1 LAEESQVYARSG
13 SAELCQ
19 GEILSALVQTHLE
32 IASVGITGPIRV
44 SQKHHPFAI
53 IMSQGCD
60 LDLDFKARSGQVKE
74 DQLLPNVL
82 FCEVFTAA
90 VLKGSG
96 GMNSQIWGRVQR
108 NKDERYQFLQ
118 KVEPIYDA
126 VDLGLPEIGIDFK
139 RYFTIPT
146 DEVYAQIQKTA
157 RRRCRLL
164 SPFLEHLPTRF
175 AHYLCRVALPFEHV
189 SE

>member
-19 GEILSALVQTHLE
+19 GEILSDLVQTHLE
-32 IASVGITGPIRV
+32 IACVGITGPIRV

-74 DQLLPNVL
+74 DKLLPNVL

-139 RYFTIPT
+139 R
-146 DEVYAQIQKTA
+146 TA

-164 SPFLEHLPTRF
+164 SPFLEHLSTRF

>member
-19 GEILSALVQTHLE
+19 GEILSDLVQTQLE
-32 IASVGITGPIRV
+32 IASVGVDAPVRV

-53 IMSQGCD
+53 ILSQGCD
-60 LDLDFKARSGQVKE
+60 LDLDFKARAGHVKE
-74 DQLLPNVL
+74 DKLLPHVL

-90 VLKGSG
+90 ELKGSG
-96 GMNSQIWGRVQR
+96 GMNSQIWGRVQK

-126 VDLGLPEIGIDFK
+126 IGLGLPEIGIDFK

-146 DEVYAQIQKTA
+146 DEVYVQLNKTA

-164 SPFLEHLPTRF
+164 SPFLEHLSTRF
-175 AHYLCRVALPFEHV
+175 AHYLCRVALPFEHL